1 MLSIPGFASRLDRHT
16 SRKRGIHTAA
26 CRLYRCR
33 STILG
38 HPLSRATP
46 LGGNVIPLTW
56 SLHRHAA
63 VIRLR
68 GLTFADDNG
77 LLLGS
82 ANSTSKKKVTPMG
95 NAYEIY
101 ALRYATMSPR
111 TPHLNFLIPDPH
123 ETTAQDLD
131 YFVWL
136 IRGGGR
142 DILVDTG
149 FNAEEAKARSRKLT
163 LNPVDALANFGVAAD
178 TIRDVIVTHLHYDHA
193 GNLDRFPNARFH
205 LQDREMS
212 YATGRCMCNG
222 MLRHPF
228 SVEHVTTMV
237 RHVYGER
244 VTFHSGD
251 GEIAPG
257 VTVHRVGGH
266 SDGLQVVRVETA
278 RGPVVLASDA
288 AHYYANLQKRS
299 PFPIVYNVGDMA
311 QGWEIVERLAGHP
324 DRFIP
329 GHDPIVS
336 EIYPRA
342 SEKVDAFALHL
353 APSRSFVK

>member
-1 MLSIPGFASRLDRHT
+1 
-16 SRKRGIHTAA
+16 
-26 CRLYRCR
+26 
-33 STILG
+33 
-38 HPLSRATP
+38 
-46 LGGNVIPLTW
+46 
-56 SLHRHAA
+56 
-63 VIRLR
+63 
-68 GLTFADDNG
+68 
-77 LLLGS
+77 
-82 ANSTSKKKVTPMG
+82 MG
-95 NAYEIY
+95 NTCEIY

-111 TPHLNFLIPDPH
+111 TPNLNFLIPDPH

-149 FNAEEAKARSRKLT
+149 FNAEEAGLRNRKLA
-163 LNPVDALANFGVAAD
+163 LNPVDALERFGVKAD
-178 TIRDVIVTHLHYDHA
+178 SIRDIIVTHLHYDHA
-193 GNLDRFPNARFH
+193 GNLDRFPQARFH

-228 SVEHVTTMV
+228 SIEHVTLMV

-251 GEIAPG
+251 GEVAPG

-266 SDGLQVVRVETA
+266 SDGLQVVRVETE

-288 AHYYANLQKRS
+288 AHYYANLQRRS

-342 SEKVDAFALHL
+342 SDKVDAFALHL
-353 APSRSFVK
+353 KPSRSFVK